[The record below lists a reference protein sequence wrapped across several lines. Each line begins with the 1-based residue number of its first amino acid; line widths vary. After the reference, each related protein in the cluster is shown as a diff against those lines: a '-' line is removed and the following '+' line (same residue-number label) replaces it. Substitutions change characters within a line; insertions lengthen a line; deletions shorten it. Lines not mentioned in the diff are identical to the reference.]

1 MAIEQSAREEKLLIN
16 TIITGPGMPSSV
28 YETSTLV
35 HPGESVNKVNIINM
49 LTGHLA
55 LLTEEL
61 NSLKGK
67 KP

>member
-1 MAIEQSAREEKLLIN
+1 MMATNPTENKLFIN
-16 TIITGPGMPSSV
+16 TMITAPGMPNSV
-28 YETSTLV
+28 YETSTLLQ
-35 HPGESVNKVNIINM
+35 PGEMINKTNLVNL

-67 KP
+67 K

>member
-16 TIITGPGMPSSV
+16 TIIIAPGLPSSV
-28 YETSTLV
+28 YETSALLQ
-35 HPGESVNKVNIINM
+35 PGETFNKISLINL

-61 NSLKGK
+61 NALKGK

>member
-1 MAIEQSAREEKLLIN
+1 MAIEQSAREEELLIN
-16 TIITGPGMPSSV
+16 TIITGPGMTSSV

-55 LLTEEL
+55 LFTEEL
-61 NSLKGK
+61 NALKGK

>member
-1 MAIEQSAREEKLLIN
+1 
-16 TIITGPGMPSSV
+16 MPSSV
-28 YETSTLV
+28 YENSTLV